1 MAKTVAEI
9 DGDSS
14 GLVSELGKA
23 KKAMGDLGTQG
34 KKLTDQLKEV
44 ADQADVAAGDLVNKL
59 GGPGAI
65 KALGGVGIAFGGMKV
80 AVDAF
85 MDSAENMFR
94 GMGAEGQAVWDQ
106 TEKSLFAVKGALA
119 EAVLGTDDMYEAG
132 GKMTAA
138 FGLVK
143 DVVDTLL
150 IPVKALAMM
159 FEGLLELTTDYGDR
173 AKEAA
178 KQLKEQAAQ
187 TTAAKTSA
195 DNLAASLKTLNE
207 KYLELT
213 GQTAKLN
220 DIRLAGYQLEARM
233 LGEQIM
239 AEERASDKAE
249 ALAAVAGRQEELNKL
264 VSDGVGYFGMYNK
277 MGNDADAREAERVRL
292 TKIHTDAFIAEEMRK
307 REGMSAARQA
317 QYDDAVRMYLEFE
330 NLRMQPPKPEEDA
343 KTGGGKAGG
352 NKPEEKVDGMEAEQR
367 ARNEM
372 AAILNAN
379 DKMEQQLTMDKLK
392 ALDDRINAETERKKA
407 AIDSV
412 NAYALEME
420 RQHDEELHAQG
431 KLTVKEQEELDKQR
445 LEQAKSYLADYTTAF
460 MQSQGRQLAIGKLS
474 AKEAGD
480 FARKQLGNAI
490 MGLGDKAMAEAGIM
504 AASLNPLAIPMAA
517 AGVAAYAVGTAL
529 NADKKQVATEPPT
542 EVAGAQAQP
551 ASYSFNLQVDSV
563 FADGES
569 VARQFAR
576 MQESARQ
583 RGLLTQGAY

>member
-1 MAKTVAEI
+1 MARTVAEI

-14 GLVSELGKA
+14 GLVSELGQA
-23 KKAMGDLGTQG
+23 KKAMADLGTQG
-34 KKLTDQLKEV
+34 KKLSDQLKDV

-65 KALGGVGIAFGGMKV
+65 KAIAGVGIAFGGMKV

-143 DVVDTLL
+143 DAVDTLL

-195 DNLAASLKTLNE
+195 DSLASSLKTLNE

-220 DIRLAGYQLEARM
+220 DIRLAGYQLEAKM

-264 VSDGVGYFGMYNK
+264 VETGVGYFAMYDK
-277 MGNDADAREAERVRL
+277 QGNDSAAREAERVRL
-292 TKIHTDAFIAEEMRK
+292 TKIHTDAFIAEELRK
-307 REGMSAARQA
+307 REGMSAARKA

-330 NLRMQPPKPEEDA
+330 NLRMQPPKPEEEGG
-343 KTGGGKAGG
+343 KTGKAGG
-352 NKPEEKVDGMEAEQR
+352 EKPEEKVDGMEAEQR

-407 AIDSV
+407 AIDAV
-412 NAYALEME
+412 NEYALEME
-420 RQHDEELHAQG
+420 RQHDAELHAQG
-431 KLTVKEQEELDKQR
+431 KLTVKEQEELDKAR

-517 AGVAAYAVGTAL
+517 AGVAAYAVGSAL

>member
-1 MAKTVAEI
+1 MARTVAEI

-14 GLVSELGKA
+14 GLVGELGKA
-23 KKAMGDLGTQG
+23 KKAMGDLGSEG
-34 KKLTDQLKEV
+34 KKLTDQLRQV
-44 ADQADVAAGDLVNKL
+44 ADEADVAAGNLISKL
-59 GGPGAI
+59 GGPSAI
-65 KALGGVGIAFGGMKV
+65 KAIGGIGLAFEGASRLAG
-80 AVDAF
+80 AF
-85 MDSAENMFR
+85 LDSSEALFR
-94 GMGAEGQAVWDQ
+94 SYGDEGQKVWDN
-106 TEKSLFAVKGALA
+106 TEKSLFAIKGAFA
-119 EAVLGTDDMYEAG
+119 EAVLGG
-132 GKMTAA
+132 GSVEEMGGRLKTI
-138 FGLVK
+138 FEGVK
-143 DVVDTLL
+143 LALDALL
-150 IPVKALAMM
+150 LPVKGLSALVR
-159 FEGLLELTTDYGDR
+159 G
-173 AKEAA
+173 
-178 KQLKEQAAQ
+178 
-187 TTAAKTSA
+187 
-195 DNLAASLKTLNE
+195 
-207 KYLELT
+207 
-213 GQTAKLN
+213 
-220 DIRLAGYQLEARM
+220 LAGDFTELSGQVVE
-233 LGEQIM
+233 
-239 AEERASDKAE
+239 ASDKLDQLASKTRMEGLTKNAEGIEGLRLRIMQLRGETEALRQVEIQRDIAAAERIKNDILANELQSDALQSAAVVVGAQAEIEKKAAEKQQEYIRSLGEEKLSHAQLAE
-249 ALAAVAGRQEELNKL
+249 ARRIYNAEMLAQGQALMAQQLKQREGVSAANQAQLDEVNQQIATFKELAAAKVE
-264 VSDGVGYFGMYNK
+264 
-277 MGNDADAREAERVRL
+277 
-292 TKIHTDAFIAEEMRK
+292 
-307 REGMSAARQA
+307 
-317 QYDDAVRMYLEFE
+317 
-330 NLRMQPPKPEEDA
+330 PA
-343 KTGGGKAGG
+343 KTGGGTAGG
-352 NKPEEKVDGMEAEQR
+352 KKPEEKVDGMEAEQR

-407 AIDSV
+407 AIDAV
-412 NAYALEME
+412 NEYALEME
-420 RQHDEELHAQG
+420 RQHDAELHAQG
-431 KLTVKEQEELDKQR
+431 KLTVKEQEELDKAR

-517 AGVAAYAVGTAL
+517 AGVAAYAVGSAL